1 MNLKKIIHNI
11 NLKQICNEVETYLV
25 EYSDDL
31 LSSDKTLLEEI
42 EDYLDLKYYGFLSK
56 QDKEIIEREIIR
68 GIFK

>member
-1 MNLKKIIHNI
+1 MKLKKVMHNL

-42 EDYLDLKYYGFLSK
+42 EDYLDLKYYGLLSK
-56 QDKEIIEREIIR
+56 EDKEIIEREIIR